1 MKITVHWTH
10 LSKDE
15 IDHYKSSYIPYYIE
29 AFSSPTQSALLNMK
43 ISHFLSFILISS
55 IESKSNVTT
64 IKKSKKT
71 SYSFSSK
78 KKSTSS
84 SRNSS
89 VHSGGARGPKTGAGT
104 LAVRETARKLMGA
117 FSGKVLKE
125 HFYHGPDVSRAMVIG
140 HAATLLEGD

>member
-1 MKITVHWTH
+1 
-10 LSKDE
+10 
-15 IDHYKSSYIPYYIE
+15 
-29 AFSSPTQSALLNMK
+29 MK

-125 HFYHGPDVSRAMVIG
+125 HFYHGPDVSRAMVMRPPCWNVSQSPLTEQTRTNMSEPGRRPGTVGNEQHFLQALCSRKNI
-140 HAATLLEGD
+140 